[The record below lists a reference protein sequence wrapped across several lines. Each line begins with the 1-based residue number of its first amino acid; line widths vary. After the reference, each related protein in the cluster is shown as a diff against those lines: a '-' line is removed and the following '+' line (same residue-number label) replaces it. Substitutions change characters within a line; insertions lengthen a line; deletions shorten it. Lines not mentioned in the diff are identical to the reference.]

1 MASQFDGQSFLGSL
15 ASLARQRVPLI
26 GPRPDQLCSPCEVLL
41 RPGAA
46 VKLQDMGDE
55 GWAAA
60 SRSVSDLKHVHGMQ
74 LTKARDGE
82 SLSGLLLSF
91 QDTNDGVLEREQLL
105 GRDDLQLCLGNR
117 TVPLSVFPVRA
128 RLPQGAVTVSL
139 YRVPTLY
146 MREGFTEALMS
157 AAGYTSDWVQ
167 VGEFLGDPPGGPVA
181 RRAGSLPNTEV
192 LVLIVVPPAHD
203 PALSALPTVLD
214 MGMGACAHVRVQ
226 CGGGRVMSRG
236 GAAAQVRATVSS
248 AECGVQTDR
257 TGAQEVRDVGVQA
270 GGITRGGGGGSE
282 GVQPVGVVPVT
293 NIPSQSRRDG
303 GTGCRNQD
311 GVSNGSVAGVGLTG
325 GGVGNV
331 ASVPEGGIGS
341 VQGGRLPARHPVCL
355 SVERRSQG
363 VAALPLVGGT
373 SRVASGSLGGAVSA
387 SPPEVG
393 RPTGVPGRQG
403 REVPSPPLLVGSP
416 RDVPGREGV
425 VSSAGW
431 VWREWDE
438 PVREACMLFMEDE
451 VEGLSREVRER
462 ICVQARREHR
472 EWWVEGVYAVGRP
485 HPLLCDWIRARA
497 AALGGDV
504 APQLRDSMEW
514 GEGVSECL
522 DGVQSGMKRAHG
534 GGEGDARHC
543 RSRRSSSEWWM
554 NSPGPAGR
562 SRVGGRG

>member
-1 MASQFDGQSFLGSL
+1 MASLFDGQSFLGSL

-60 SRSVSDLKHVHGMQ
+60 SRSVSDLNHVHGMQ
-74 LTKARDGE
+74 LLKARDGE

-117 TVPLSVFPVRA
+117 TVPLSVFPIRA

-167 VGEFLGDPPGGPVA
+167 VGEFLGDPPGGPAA

-203 PALSALPTVLD
+203 PTLSALPSVLG

-236 GAAAQVRATVSS
+236 GAAAQVRGTVSS

-257 TGAQEVRDVGVQA
+257 TGIPERGDVGVQA
-270 GGITRGGGGGSE
+270 GSIAPEFGGASE

-293 NIPSQSRRDG
+293 NIPAQSSKDG
-303 GTGCRNQD
+303 DTGRGNQG
-311 GVSNGSVAGVGLTG
+311 GVSSGSVAGVGLTE

-331 ASVPEGGIGS
+331 ASVPEGGTCLVHGDE
-341 VQGGRLPARHPVCL
+341 LPARHPVCL

-363 VAALPLVGGT
+363 IAASPPVVGT
-373 SRVASGSLGGAVSA
+373 SRVVSGRPGGDVPA
-387 SPPEVG
+387 SPREVG
-393 RPTGVPGRQG
+393 QPTCVPGRQG
-403 REVPSPPLLVGSP
+403 REVPSPPSPVGLS
-416 RDVPGREGV
+416 RDVPGRRGMV
-425 VSSAGW
+425 PSAGW
-431 VWREWDE
+431 VWRERDE

-451 VEGLSREVRER
+451 VEGLSREVRES

-472 EWWVEGVYAVGRP
+472 DWWVEGVYAVGRP

-514 GEGVSECL
+514 GEGVPECL
-522 DGVQSGMKRAHG
+522 VGVQSGMKRAHG

-543 RSRRSSSEWWM
+543 RSRRASSEWWM